1 MDEIT
6 LRKLI
11 LSGES
16 TSLDFKSKRKIA
28 DPHGLA
34 AECVGFLN
42 KRGGRILLGVEDNGE
57 IDGFAS
63 SEIEAVNSTLRSLG
77 KDKIIPP
84 VFLDTENVLIDD
96 HVVIILTLEEGIDK
110 PYQTAQGGKFYI
122 RTVDGNQH
130 VSHRDELRRLFQ
142 IGSHVFAEKKTL
154 LDTTLDQ
161 IDIAAYR
168 NYYENRFQEE
178 ALEDEEDLIAQ
189 MRSLHLIHGQQ
200 MTLAGCLLFGKSPE
214 RELPEFGAKIAWFKG
229 LESASVGYRD
239 QRSINGSLR
248 SCYEEV
254 MSFLNSWNLRAQA
267 EGASYNDNGEPLV
280 HPHVF
285 EELVTNAFIH
295 RDYFIR
301 DTIKLF
307 IFDDRLELTS
317 PGSLPNSLTLTEA
330 QNGIRRSRNPIIEE
344 IGQSLMQYKGHG
356 TGLKRAM
363 KLCPR
368 LELENNVSQNVFI
381 ARIYLSR

>member
-6 LRKLI
+6 LRRFI

-16 TSLDFKSKRKIA
+16 SSLEFKSKRKID

-57 IDGFAS
+57 IEGFAS
-63 SEIEAVNSTLRSLG
+63 SEIEAVNGTLRSIG

-84 VFLDTENVLIDD
+84 VFLDTENVLIEDQ
-96 HVVIILTLEEGIDK
+96 VVIVLTLDEGIDK

-154 LDTTLDQ
+154 LDTTIDQLD
-161 IDIAAYR
+161 ISAYR
-168 NYYENRFQEE
+168 SYYENRFQEE
-178 ALEDEEDLIAQ
+178 ALEDEEELIAQ

-200 MTLAGCLLFGKSPE
+200 MTVAGCLLFGKNPE
-214 RELPEFGAKIAWFKG
+214 RELPEFGVKIAWFKG
-229 LESASVGYRD
+229 IESSSIGYRD
-239 QRSINGSLR
+239 QRSINGGLR
-248 SCYEEV
+248 SSYEEV
-254 MSFLNSWNLRAQA
+254 MSFLDSWNVRAQA
-267 EGASYNDNGEPLV
+267 EGASYNDDSVSLV
-280 HPHVF
+280 HPSVF
-285 EELVTNAFIH
+285 EELVTNVFIH

-301 DTIKLF
+301 DAIKLF
-307 IFDDRLELTS
+307 IYDDRLELIS
-317 PGSLPNSLTLTEA
+317 PGSLPNSLTLAEA

-363 KLCPR
+363 KLCPQ
-368 LELENNVSQNVFI
+368 LVLENNVRQNVFI
-381 ARIYLSR
+381 ARIPLSH